1 MPMFEKLGHLMY
13 RRRKAAVI
21 FFIVG
26 ILAAGGIGSLVFNRL
41 DSGGYSNP
49 KSDSYQVYNYIHKT
63 LKINDPTVAIVVDAG
78 QLDVA
83 DPTVTQKALAL
94 EAKIAKE
101 TGVTKTLSYWSSGQP
116 ASLKST
122 DGKAAYILV
131 YGKGEAFSPESSKLG
146 ATIQERYDGKVD
158 GLTLYAGGVGV
169 VGNAITQKISKDLS
183 ISEAISIPLTFI
195 LLAFVF
201 GALAASA
208 MPLVVGVAAIL
219 GAFFILY
226 LISLVTTVSIYAL
239 NLTTGMGLGLGIDYA
254 LLMVNR
260 FREELHHGNNV
271 EDSLITTLKTA
282 GKTVFY
288 SGLTVFVTLLSL
300 TFFPLPFLKS
310 FGYAG
315 TSVVALAVAGALF
328 GLPPI
333 LALVGPKVD
342 KGVIRRSAITPKEDG
357 RWAQT
362 ARMVMKRPVAI
373 VLLALIVLGIFAA
386 PLKNIA
392 FSQGDSRM
400 LPASNPAAIATAVQ
414 ASRFAGQTSNPIE
427 IIVKNGVGKDS
438 EIAAYSAD
446 VAKVN
451 GVVAVTPPQ
460 TFGSDIRIV
469 AYESMLP
476 RTPEAQKMIHEIR
489 AVKAP
494 AGTLVGG
501 VAADYTD
508 SQDGIA
514 HTLPWALGWI
524 ALSVLILIFIF
535 TGSIILPIKAVLL
548 NFLSLAATM
557 GALTWVF
564 IDGHMQW
571 LVGSFTLTGTL
582 DTSIVILI
590 SVVVFGLSM
599 DYELFLLSRIREEH
613 MAGKT
618 NVESVAVGLQRSA
631 RIITAAAVLLAVVF
645 AAFITSGVTSIKS
658 MGFGVALAVMLD
670 ATIVRALLV
679 PALMRLFGERNWWA
693 PHWMQRFTITH

>member
-1 MPMFEKLGHLMY
+1 MFEKLGHLMY

-26 ILAAGGIGSLVFNRL
+26 ILAAGGVGSLVFSRL

-63 LKINDPTVAIVVDAG
+63 LKINDPTVAIAVDAG
-78 QLDVA
+78 QTDVS
-83 DPTVTQKALAL
+83 DPAVAQRALAL

-101 TGVTKTLSYWSSGQP
+101 PGVTKTLSYWSSGQP

-146 ATIQERYDGKVD
+146 AALQKRYDGKVD
-158 GLTLYAGGVGV
+158 GFTLYAGGVGV

-226 LISLVTTVSIYAL
+226 LISLFTTVSIYAL

-260 FREELHHGNNV
+260 FREELHHGNSV

-357 RWAQT
+357 RWAHT
-362 ARMVMKRPVAI
+362 ARTVMKRPVAV

-400 LPASNPAAIATAVQ
+400 LPASNPAAIATALQ
-414 ASRFAGQTSNPIE
+414 AARFSGQTGNPIE
-427 IIVKNGVGKDS
+427 IIVKNGVGK
-438 EIAAYSAD
+438 EGEVAAYSAD

-460 TFGSDIRIV
+460 TYGSDIRLV

-524 ALSVLILIFIF
+524 ALSVLVLIFIF

-613 MAGKT
+613 MAGKS
-618 NVESVAVGLQRSA
+618 NIESVATGLQRSA

-693 PHWMQRFTITH
+693 PAFLQRFTITH

>member
-1 MPMFEKLGHLMY
+1 MFEKLGHLMY

-26 ILAAGGIGSLVFNRL
+26 ILAAGGVGSLVFNRL

-49 KSDSYQVYNYIHKT
+49 KSDSYKVYDYIHKT
-63 LKINDPTVAIVVDAG
+63 LKVTDPTVAIVVDAG
-78 QLDVA
+78 ETDVS

-101 TGVTKTLSYWSSGQP
+101 PGVTKTLSYWSSGQP

-122 DGKAAYILV
+122 DGKAAFILV
-131 YGKGEAFSPESSKLG
+131 YGKGDAFSPESSKLG
-146 ATIQERYDGKVD
+146 AYFQDHYDGKVD
-158 GLTLYAGGVGV
+158 GLTLYSGGVGV
-169 VGNAITQKISKDLS
+169 VGNAITKKISKDLS

-226 LISLVTTVSIYAL
+226 LISLFTTVSIYAL

-260 FREELHHGNNV
+260 FREELHHGNSV

-342 KGVIRRSAITPKEDG
+342 EGVIRRSAITPKEDG

-362 ARMVMKRPVAI
+362 ARMVMKRPVAV

-400 LPASNPAAIATAVQ
+400 LPASNPAAIATAIQ
-414 ASRFAGQTSNPIE
+414 ASRFPGQTSNPIE
-427 IIVKNGVGKDS
+427 IIVMNGVGKDA
-438 EIAAYSAD
+438 EIAAYSAEL
-446 VAKVN
+446 AKVP

-460 TFGSDIRIV
+460 TYGSDIRIV

-476 RTPEAQKMIHEIR
+476 RTPEAQKMIHDVR
-489 AVKAP
+489 AVKSP
-494 AGTLVGG
+494 EGTLVGG

-564 IDGHMQW
+564 IDGHLQW

-613 MAGKT
+613 MAGKS
-618 NVESVAVGLQRSA
+618 NIESVATGLQRSA

-658 MGFGVALAVMLD
+658 MGFGVALAVILD

-693 PHWMQRFTITH
+693 PRWMQRFTITH

>member
-1 MPMFEKLGHLMY
+1 MFEKLGHLLY
-13 RRRKAAVI
+13 RRRKSAVI
-21 FFIVG
+21 LFVVG
-26 ILAAGGIGSLVFNRL
+26 ILAAGGTGSMVFNRL
-41 DSGGYSNP
+41 DAGGYSNP
-49 KSDSYQVYNYIHKT
+49 KSDSYQVYTYLHET
-63 LKINDPTVAIVVDAG
+63 LKQSDPTIVIVVDSG
-78 QLDVA
+78 NLDVN
-83 DPTVTQKALAL
+83 DPSVTQKALAI
-94 EAKIAKE
+94 EARMAKE
-101 TGVTKTLSYWSSGQP
+101 PDVTKTVSYWSAGAPS
-116 ASLKST
+116 AFKSS
-122 DGKAAYILV
+122 DGKAAYILI
-131 YGKGEAFSPESSKLG
+131 YGKGEAFSPASQDMG
-146 ATIQERYDGKVD
+146 AYFQKKYEGNID

-169 VGNAITQKISKDLS
+169 VGNAITEKISKDLS
-183 ISEAISIPLTFI
+183 LSEAISIPLTFI

-201 GALAASA
+201 GAMVASA
-208 MPLVVGVAAIL
+208 MPLVVGVSAIL

-226 LISLVTTVSIYAL
+226 LFSLFTGVSIYAL

-254 LLMVNR
+254 LLIVNR
-260 FREELHHGNNV
+260 FREELHHGKSI
-271 EDSLITTLKTA
+271 EDSIITTLKTA

-300 TFFPLPFLKS
+300 TFFPLGFLKS

-315 TSVVALAVAGALF
+315 ISVVALAVFGALF

-333 LALVGPKVD
+333 LALVGHKVD

-357 RWAQT
+357 RWAHT
-362 ARMVMKRPVAI
+362 ARYVMKRPVAI
-373 VLLALIVLGIFAA
+373 VLLALIILGVMAA

-400 LPASNPAAIATAVQ
+400 LPADNPAAVATALQ
-414 ASRFAGQTSNPIE
+414 AERFPGQTGNPIE
-427 IIVKNGVGKDS
+427 ILILNGAGRDQ
-438 EIAAYSAD
+438 EIATYSAEL
-446 VAKVN
+446 AKVP
-451 GVVAVTPPQ
+451 GVVGVTPPQ
-460 TFGSDIRIV
+460 SYGKDIRIV

-476 RTPEAQKMIHEIR
+476 RTPEAQKMIHDIR
-489 AVKAP
+489 DLKSP
-494 AGTLVGG
+494 QGTLVGG

-514 HTLPWALGWI
+514 QTLPWALGWI
-524 ALSVLILIFIF
+524 ALSVLVLIFIF

-548 NFLSLAATM
+548 NVLSLAATM

-564 IDGHMQW
+564 IDGHLQW

-613 MAGKT
+613 LAGKS
-618 NVESVAVGLQRSA
+618 NVESVATGLQRSA
-631 RIITAAAVLLAVVF
+631 RIITAAAILLAVVF

-658 MGFGVALAVMLD
+658 MGFGVALAVLLD
-670 ATIVRALLV
+670 ATIVRGLLV

-693 PHWMQRFTITH
+693 PKALQRFTITH

>member
-1 MPMFEKLGHLMY
+1 MFEKLGHLMY
-13 RRRKAAVI
+13 RRRKAAVALFVI
-21 FFIVG
+21 A
-26 ILAAGGIGSLVFNRL
+26 ILAAGGVGSMVFNRL

-49 KSDSYQVYNYIHKT
+49 NSDSYKVYTYLKDT
-63 LKINDPTVAIVVDAG
+63 LKLSDPTVVIVVDSDK
-78 QLDVA
+78 DVT
-83 DPTVTQKALAL
+83 DPEVTQRALAL
-94 EAKIAKE
+94 EARIAQE
-101 TGVTKTLSYWSSGQP
+101 PGVSKTLSFWSAGNE
-116 ASLKST
+116 ATLKSK

-131 YGKGEAFSPESSKLG
+131 YGSAEAFSPASQEMG
-146 ATIQERYDGKVD
+146 AYFQEKYDGEID
-158 GLTLYAGGVGV
+158 GFRLYAGGVGV
-169 VGNAITQKISKDLS
+169 IGNAITEKISNDLK

-208 MPLVVGVAAIL
+208 MPLVVGVSAIL

-226 LISLVTTVSIYAL
+226 LFTLFTDVSIYAL

-254 LLMVNR
+254 LLIVNR
-260 FREELHHGNNV
+260 FREELHRGKGV
-271 EDSLITTLKTA
+271 EESIITTLKTA

-315 TSVVALAVAGALF
+315 VSVVSLAVAGALF

-333 LALVGPKVD
+333 LAIVGSKID
-342 KGVIRRSAITPKEDG
+342 KGVIRKSAITPKEDG

-362 ARMVMKRPVAI
+362 ARYVMKRPVPI
-373 VLLALIVLGIFAA
+373 VLLSLIILGLFAA

-400 LPASNPAAIATAVQ
+400 LPESNPAAVATALQ
-414 ASRFAGQTSNPIE
+414 NERFEGQTGNPIE
-427 IIVKNGVGKDS
+427 IIVIDGVGKED
-438 EIAAYSAD
+438 EIAAYSAK
-446 VAKVN
+446 VAATE
-451 GVVAVTPPQ
+451 GIVAVVPPQ
-460 TFGSDIRIV
+460 TYGKDIRVI
-469 AYESMLP
+469 AYQSMLP
-476 RTPEAQKMIHEIR
+476 RTPEAQKLIHDIR
-489 AVKAP
+489 DIP
-494 AGTLVGG
+494 SPEGTLIGG

-514 HTLPWALGWI
+514 KTLPWALGWI
-524 ALSVLILIFIF
+524 ALSVLVLIFIF

-548 NFLSLAATM
+548 NVLSLGATM
-557 GALTWVF
+557 GVLTWVF
-564 IDGHMQW
+564 IDGHLQW

-590 SVVVFGLSM
+590 CVVVFGLSM

-613 MAGKT
+613 LAGKD
-618 NVESVAVGLQRSA
+618 NVEAVATGLQRSA
-631 RIITAAAVLLAVVF
+631 RIITAAAALLAVVF

-658 MGFGVALAVMLD
+658 MGFGVALAVILD
-670 ATIVRALLV
+670 ATIVRGLLV

-693 PHWMQRFTITH
+693 PKKMQRFTITH

>member
-1 MPMFEKLGHLMY
+1 MFEKLGHLMY

-26 ILAAGGIGSLVFNRL
+26 ILAAGGIGSLVFSRL

-49 KSDSYQVYNYIHKT
+49 KSDSYQVYNYLHDT
-63 LKINDPTVAIVVDAG
+63 LKISDPTVAIVVDAG
-78 QLDVA
+78 QSDVS
-83 DPTVTQKALAL
+83 DPAVTARALAL

-101 TGVTKTLSYWSSGQP
+101 SGVTKTLSYWSSGQP
-116 ASLKST
+116 TSLKST
-122 DGKAAYILV
+122 DGKAAFILV

-146 ATIQERYDGKVD
+146 AEIQKRYDGKVD
-158 GLTLYAGGVGV
+158 GFTLYAGGVGV

-201 GALAASA
+201 GALAASG
-208 MPLVVGVAAIL
+208 MPLIVGVAAIL

-226 LISLVTTVSIYAL
+226 LISLFTTVSIYAL

-271 EDSLITTLKTA
+271 EESLITTLKTA

-414 ASRFAGQTSNPIE
+414 ASRFPGQTSNPIE
-427 IIVKNGVGKDS
+427 IIIMNGVGKDS
-438 EIAAYSAD
+438 EIAAYSAEL
-446 VAKVN
+446 AKVS
-451 GVVAVTPPQ
+451 GVVAVLPPQ
-460 TFGSDIRIV
+460 TYGSDIRIV

-476 RTPEAQKMIHEIR
+476 RTPEAQKMIHDIR
-489 AVKAP
+489 DMKSPV
-494 AGTLVGG
+494 GTLVGG

-524 ALSVLILIFIF
+524 ALSVLVLIFIF

-618 NVESVAVGLQRSA
+618 NVESVATGLQRSA

-645 AAFITSGVTSIKS
+645 AAFVTSGVTSIKS
-658 MGFGVALAVMLD
+658 MGFGVALAVILD

-693 PHWMQRFTITH
+693 PKWMQRFTITH